1 MAEDWDQSRLYV
13 ISLLEDVKK
22 NLVEVREKQEASK
35 LELAILKTKVGIW
48 SAIISAVASGAVS
61 IAAAF
66 LKGR

>member
-1 MAEDWDQSRLYV
+1 MPDGWEQNRIYV
-13 ISLLEDVKK
+13 TKLLEDVK
-22 NLVEVREKQEASK
+22 NGMADIRERQEESK

-61 IAAAF
+61 LIAAF

>member
-1 MAEDWDQSRLYV
+1 MPDGWDENRIYV
-13 ISLLEDVKK
+13 TKLLEDVKSGMADI
-22 NLVEVREKQEASK
+22 RERQEQSK